1 MLFPTSTTTKPAQP
15 CKRGHAAGRY
25 ANGTCR
31 ECQRAAQRTSVADK
45 ECKRAYYVNNPKQIM
60 LNGARER
67 AKAGGY
73 PCTITVNDIVIPEF
87 CPLLGLKLKRN
98 LGGQVRPSSPSLDKI
113 RPGLGYVPGNV
124 WVVSHRANAIK
135 RDATLS
141 ELETIAKNLAKTY
154 VSFPWEEL

>member
-1 MLFPTSTTTKPAQP
+1 MLFPTSTPLKP
-15 CKRGHAAGRY
+15 CKRGHSAGRY
-25 ANGTCR
+25 TNGTCK

-67 AKAGGY
+67 AKAAGY
-73 PCTITVNDIVIPEF
+73 PCTITVSDIVIPEF

-98 LGGQVRPSSPSLDKI
+98 LGGQVQPSSPSLDKI
-113 RPGLGYVPGNV
+113 RPGLGYVAGNV

-141 ELETIAKNLAKTY
+141 ELETIARNLAKTY
-154 VSFPWEEL
+154 VSFPWEAL